1 MSTLYVEPFSGLAGD
16 MLLGALCGLT
26 DGYDEIKALPGKL
39 HLHDGKVEINEV
51 EKNGIVCKHVK
62 VIDLNEGQETHHHSP
77 DDEHSHGHSHD
88 HDHSQDHDHG
98 HSHDHSHDHDHGHS
112 HNHSHGRHLSDIL
125 HLIDHGHISDGA
137 KKIAKGIF
145 QLIGEAESSVH
156 DIPIEKIHFHEISGV
171 DSIIDIVGCA
181 VLLDKLGVEKTFA
194 DPICVGFGMVKT
206 QHGLL
211 PVPAPATALLLAGM
225 PTYKGN
231 EEGERVTPTGVAI
244 LRYLK
249 PKFTTPV
256 LKVSK
261 IAYGPGQKD
270 FIGPNVVRLSL
281 VSEIT
286 QSKKTLCVVETNLDD
301 CSPELLGDFFQAG
314 LLAAGAI
321 DFTLSP
327 VTMKKSRPGLK
338 LSALTSDEN
347 RESVCDFI
355 LENTTTI
362 GVRFYAVERKELE
375 REAVSL
381 ETKYGAI
388 KAKRV
393 TTPSG
398 KSRSKAEYDDL
409 QKVASENKISI
420 IQLKKEIEE

>member
-1 MSTLYVEPFSGLAGD
+1 MSILYVEPFSGIAGD

-26 DGYDEIKALPGKL
+26 DGYDEIKELPGKL
-39 HLHDGKVEINEV
+39 HLHDGKVEVNEV

-62 VIDLNEGQETHHHSP
+62 VIDLNEGTSNNHHL
-77 DDEHSHGHSHD
+77 
-88 HDHSQDHDHG
+88 HDHG
-98 HSHDHSHDHDHGHS
+98 HTHEHSHEHDHGHS
-112 HNHSHGRHLSDIL
+112 HNHNHGRHLSDIIE
-125 HLIDHGHISDGA
+125 LINHGHISDGA

-181 VLLDKLGVEKTFA
+181 VLLDKLEVDKTFA

-211 PVPAPATALLLAGM
+211 PVPAPATALLLEGM
-225 PTYKGN
+225 PSFKGD
-231 EEGERVTPTGVAI
+231 EEGERVTPTGAAI

-249 PKFTTPV
+249 PEFSIPT
-256 LKVSK
+256 LNVSK
-261 IAYGPGQKD
+261 IAYGPGQKN
-270 FIGPNVVRLSL
+270 FIGPNAVRLSL
-281 VSEIT
+281 VSELVEM
-286 QSKKTLCVVETNLDD
+286 KKTLYVIDTNLDD
-301 CSPELLGDFFQAG
+301 CSPELLGEHFQTG
-314 LLAAGAI
+314 LLEAGAV
-321 DFTLSP
+321 DFTLSA
-327 VTMKKSRPGLK
+327 VTMKKGRPGLK
-338 LSALTSDEN
+338 LSALTSEEA

-362 GVRFYAVERKELE
+362 GVRFYPVGRKELE
-375 REAVSL
+375 RESVSL

-388 KAKRV
+388 NAKRV

-398 KSRSKAEYDDL
+398 KTRSKAEYDDL
-409 QKVASENKISI
+409 QKIAAENKISI
-420 IQLKKEIEE
+420 IQLKKELEE

>member
-1 MSTLYVEPFSGLAGD
+1 
-16 MLLGALCGLT
+16 
-26 DGYDEIKALPGKL
+26 
-39 HLHDGKVEINEV
+39 
-51 EKNGIVCKHVK
+51 
-62 VIDLNEGQETHHHSP
+62 
-77 DDEHSHGHSHD
+77 
-88 HDHSQDHDHG
+88 
-98 HSHDHSHDHDHGHS
+98 
-112 HNHSHGRHLSDIL
+112 
-125 HLIDHGHISDGA
+125 
-137 KKIAKGIF
+137 
-145 QLIGEAESSVH
+145 
-156 DIPIEKIHFHEISGV
+156 
-171 DSIIDIVGCA
+171 
-181 VLLDKLGVEKTFA
+181 
-194 DPICVGFGMVKT
+194 
-206 QHGLL
+206 
-211 PVPAPATALLLAGM
+211 
-225 PTYKGN
+225 
-231 EEGERVTPTGVAI
+231 
-244 LRYLK
+244 
-249 PKFTTPV
+249 
-256 LKVSK
+256 
-261 IAYGPGQKD
+261 
-270 FIGPNVVRLSL
+270 
-281 VSEIT
+281 
-286 QSKKTLCVVETNLDD
+286 VETNLDD